1 LRAAQH
7 GRAPP
12 GKNKKIF
19 FRFPKQFQHLP
30 ETLRACPDRRA
41 TGQDIWRDVVKGA
54 DMRFTKAQVLQ
65 EIKRTAKANHGTPLG
80 IKRFARETGILES
93 ECIGVYWA
101 RWSDAV
107 REAGLSPN
115 QIPARISRATLIKL
129 FVEVTKEMGRLPA
142 SSDLQ
147 LRRRTDNEFP
157 SVSAY
162 YRRFQR
168 FEELHRQA
176 AAYCRGKAGL
186 EDVGAWC
193 ERGAMRHPY
202 EKAKNEEML
211 EQNSVDSTANDA
223 ESA

>member
-1 LRAAQH
+1 
-7 GRAPP
+7 
-12 GKNKKIF
+12 
-19 FRFPKQFQHLP
+19 
-30 ETLRACPDRRA
+30 
-41 TGQDIWRDVVKGA
+41 
-54 DMRFTKAQVLQ
+54 MRFTKAQVLQ

-129 FVEVTKEMGRLPA
+129 FVEVAKEMGRLPA

-157 SVSAY
+157 SVHAY
-162 YRRFQR
+162 YRRFQK

-176 AAYCRGKAGL
+176 AAYCRGKEGL
-186 EDVGAWC
+186 EEVAGWC
-193 ERGAMRHPY
+193 ERGAMRYPY

-211 EQNSVDSTANDA
+211 EQNSVASTANDA